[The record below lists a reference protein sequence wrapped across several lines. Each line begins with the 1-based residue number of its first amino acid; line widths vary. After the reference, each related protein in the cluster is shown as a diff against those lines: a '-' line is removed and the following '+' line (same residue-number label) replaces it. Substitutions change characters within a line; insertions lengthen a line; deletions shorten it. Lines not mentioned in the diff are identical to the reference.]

1 MNHYFTQHRSLQC
14 FKESFFIL
22 PEGKGIFMT
31 YVQFIE
37 AIEKKIKKEVTEEKR
52 VSIHTNMKNNGVKKK
67 RNHDHRR
74 RNQYITDDLSGGV
87 L

>member
-1 MNHYFTQHRSLQC
+1 
-14 FKESFFIL
+14 
-22 PEGKGIFMT
+22 MT

-52 VSIHTNMKNNGVKKK
+52 VSIHTNMNNNGVKK
-67 RNHDHRR
+67 RGIMITD
-74 RNQYITDDLSGGV
+74 QYITDDLSGGV